1 MLKLPHKYTDDKKAD
16 ALIAWYLNRNI
27 LELVSN
33 EIVNYE
39 TGRGKEAQEDD
50 FDFCS
55 AVRDFFPENYPA
67 AKMGKAFLG
76 LKALLESEYEFVPE
90 LVMEYVMY
98 SLIKVRIKTADRLG
112 IQTQGPLSCQRDY
125 VVKALRREYPDE
137 RKYSDDG
144 EDMAFLSW
152 REELERIENLH
163 YYENICF
170 WDLISELDFE
180 IHTEVY
186 QEYGDWETVNQEF
199 HIVRKERKITFQDSD
214 RGGLEQEAALDGGSM
229 AKLLRWIIH
238 TLEVFMWPQDY
249 G

>member
-55 AVRDFFPENYPA
+55 AVREFFPENYPA
-67 AKMGKAFLG
+67 AKMGKVFLR

-98 SLIKVRIKTADRLG
+98 SLIKLRLETADRLG
-112 IQTQGPLSCQRDY
+112 IRTQEPLSCQRDY
-125 VVKALRREYPDE
+125 VVETLRGAYPDE
-137 RKYSDDG
+137 REYSDDG
-144 EDMAFLSW
+144 EALVRLSW
-152 REELERIENLH
+152 REELERIEDLH
-163 YYENICF
+163 YYENTYF
-170 WDLISELDFE
+170 WDFDFMLLDSLTEDELM
-180 IHTEVY
+180 
-186 QEYGDWETVNQEF
+186 
-199 HIVRKERKITFQDSD
+199 DSPVS
-214 RGGLEQEAALDGGSM
+214 GYLGIENIGDGGGKFM
-229 AKLLRWIIH
+229 LPPEW
-238 TLEVFMWPQDY
+238 LE
-249 G
+249 